1 VTSPIAG
8 SVLPIKRAEELILT
22 LPGVISARIIAGD
35 SGAIDQIH
43 VLTTSELTPKQ
54 MVRNIESALI
64 AHLSMR
70 IDHRKISVAT
80 TSETKPKLL
89 EHEGKQA
96 AGGGAPSRDVPD
108 RPQSKDKQDKQER
121 HETQERQEAQQR
133 QESEEGRES
142 QERHARPERQQNA
155 SSSPR
160 TGPFARRLYFED
172 VEVRG
177 SRSKGLSCRVTLRK
191 GAASFIGEALGIEGD
206 RSRVELAAR
215 ATLLAIADADN
226 REGQLGV
233 QGVKVFDAFDRT
245 FVFVAVSVRSGREN
259 KMLTGSVEMRES
271 AESAGVLAVLDA
283 TNRWIEHN

>member
-1 VTSPIAG
+1 LTSPIAG

-64 AHLSMR
+64 AHLAMR

-80 TSETKPKLL
+80 ASETKPKLL
-89 EHEGKQA
+89 PEETKP
-96 AGGGAPSRDVPD
+96 GGGGSGGGGVQTPVAPHEPEHRMVQQGSAPS
-108 RPQSKDKQDKQER
+108 S
-121 HETQERQEAQQR
+121 
-133 QESEEGRES
+133 
-142 QERHARPERQQNA
+142 
-155 SSSPR
+155 R

-191 GAASFIGEALGIEGD
+191 GNSSFIGETLGIEGD

-226 REGQLGV
+226 REGQLAV

-245 FVFVAVSVRSGREN
+245 FVFVAVSVRSGRES
-259 KMLTGSVEMRES
+259 KVLTGSVEMRES

>member
-1 VTSPIAG
+1 LTSPIAG

-43 VLTTSELTPKQ
+43 VLTTAELTPKQ

-64 AHLSMR
+64 AHLAMR

-89 EHEGKQA
+89 PEEAKTAGG
-96 AGGGAPSRDVPD
+96 AGGGGGVQTPAVAP
-108 RPQSKDKQDKQER
+108 
-121 HETQERQEAQQR
+121 
-133 QESEEGRES
+133 
-142 QERHARPERQQNA
+142 PEQQNRA
-155 SSSPR
+155 GQQGSAPSPR

-191 GAASFIGEALGIEGD
+191 GNSSFIGETLGIEGD

-226 REGQLGV
+226 REGQLAV

-245 FVFVAVSVRSGREN
+245 FVFVAVSVRSGRES
-259 KMLTGSVEMRES
+259 KVLTGSVEMRES

>member
-1 VTSPIAG
+1 MTSPIAG

-80 TSETKPKLL
+80 TTEAKPKPKLHEPEL
-89 EHEGKQA
+89 EQVSPPVKERVEARETA
-96 AGGGAPSRDVPD
+96 APPA
-108 RPQSKDKQDKQER
+108 
-121 HETQERQEAQQR
+121 
-133 QESEEGRES
+133 
-142 QERHARPERQQNA
+142 
-155 SSSPR
+155 PR

-191 GAASFIGEALGIEGD
+191 GNASYIGEALGIEGD

-259 KMLTGSVEMRES
+259 KVLTGSVELRES
-271 AESAGVLAVLDA
+271 QESAGVLAVLDA

>member
-1 VTSPIAG
+1 MTSPIAG

-64 AHLSMR
+64 AHLAMR

-80 TSETKPKLL
+80 TSETKPKLM
-89 EHEGKQA
+89 EPEAKA
-96 AGGGAPSRDVPD
+96 APPPVVETHQPPSP
-108 RPQSKDKQDKQER
+108 
-121 HETQERQEAQQR
+121 
-133 QESEEGRES
+133 
-142 QERHARPERQQNA
+142 
-155 SSSPR
+155 SPR

-191 GAASFIGEALGIEGD
+191 GTSSFIGEALGIEGD

-259 KMLTGSVEMRES
+259 KVLTGSVELRES
-271 AESAGVLAVLDA
+271 QESAGVLAVLDA